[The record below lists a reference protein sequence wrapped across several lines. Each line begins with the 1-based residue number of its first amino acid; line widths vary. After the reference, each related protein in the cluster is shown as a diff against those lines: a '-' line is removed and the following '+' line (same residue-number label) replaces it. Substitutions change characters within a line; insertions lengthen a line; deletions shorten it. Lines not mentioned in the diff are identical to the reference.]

1 VTPPAPRHRRRWVRW
16 LPLAPSVLVVSVLFV
31 YPLLHFLRFS
41 FDTLH
46 QGRLIRGFSFDAY
59 RAFAGEAYYWLNV
72 WTTLKLAA
80 VVTLVCMAVGYPL
93 AYAIWSVRSPRA
105 RRWVSF
111 AVMSPLVVSVVV
123 RAYGWLVLLGR
134 QGAANY
140 LLQRVGLT
148 HQPVALVN
156 NLTGVVI
163 ATVHVLLP
171 FMVFPLL
178 AALDRVD
185 VSLKEAAADLGAP
198 RWQVFRAVTWPLTL
212 HGLAAGA
219 QLVFPLALSAYVTP
233 QLLGGGRV
241 LVLSTLIYQTTI
253 NVNWPIATVA
263 SIVLMLMTV
272 LATLA
277 LLQVTRRSGRA
288 RGLQLR

>member
-1 VTPPAPRHRRRWVRW
+1 M
-16 LPLAPSVLVVSVLFV
+16 PSVAVVAVLFV
-31 YPLLHFLRFS
+31 YPLLHFFRFS

-46 QGRLIRGFSFDAY
+46 EGRLIRGFSLDAY
-59 RAFAGEAYYWLNV
+59 RAFAGDAYYWLNV

-80 VVTLVCMAVGYPL
+80 VVTLVCMVVGYPL

-105 RRWVSF
+105 RRWVSL

-123 RAYGWLVLLGR
+123 RAYGWIVLLGR
-134 QGAANY
+134 QGAVNY
-140 LLQRVGLT
+140 ALQHAGLT
-148 HQPVALVN
+148 HGPLPLIN
-156 NLTGVVI
+156 NFTGVAI

-178 AALDRVD
+178 GALDRVD
-185 VSLKEAAADLGAP
+185 PALKEAAADLGAP
-198 RWQVFRAVTWPLTL
+198 RWRIFQTVTWPLTA

-253 NVNWPIATVA
+253 DVNWPIATVA
-263 SIVLMLMTV
+263 SIALLMLTTGAI
-272 LATLA
+272 LI
-277 LLQVTRRSGRA
+277 LLQITRRSGRA
-288 RGLQLR
+288 RGLQVQ